1 MSLKMQESLL
11 YSMQR
16 KAENKLATVE
26 APGESHPDDQEEAN
40 GEDFWNFEVAAEQRQ
55 WLAEKTLQAVSFN
68 EEDKQCCGWNEPQGI
83 KQLHVSLERIRK
95 RVQSMQQNPDIKNM
109 TRSLSSDDC
118 EIGER
123 VAAVEFERKKLKN
136 KLMELQE
143 KKKMNDELLQKL
155 SFLKDAAHAGIS
167 VFSSKLL
174 IVSLDAPEND
184 DGPNFASASSK
195 SSHSAQLKDK
205 KRLAND
211 DEIEG
216 YILEKQELLDT
227 WEEMLIL
234 LERRVSHLNKTN
246 KSTEVIHTRNS
257 DSTEIKLPTLSLPTF
272 SGVIDEWLTF
282 SDLFQAAVTN
292 NQNLTGAQKLQYLKG
307 VLKGDAQKIV
317 QSLPITD
324 GFDSNSQVLLCTAL
338 VNVCDSFGGT
348 RLCRV
353 LLDPGSQACL
363 ITSSCLERLGL
374 PRKRTNVRISCLGA
388 SDTRTN
394 ALPMLKGQ
402 SLSFGDN
409 KPFAVR
415 SDLGWIVAGNVPSE
429 EMFSSI
435 AVNSIQVVTDEL
447 VSNFWKLDSVPEAN
461 LLTSE
466 ERACEDHFL
475 DTHVRNEDGRY
486 VVRLPFHSSPS
497 KLGDSRESAIRR
509 FKSLEHSLIKKPAIY
524 SQYRDFMQEYLTLG
538 HMELVPKNDYAKR
551 EAYYLPHHAVLRD
564 SSTTK
569 LRVVF
574 DASAKSTSGYSL
586 NDILMVGPRVQRDV
600 YPILLSFRTF
610 QIAVC
615 ADLEKMFRQIRISS
629 EDTNWQRILW
639 RDNPKE
645 ETVKEYR
652 LTTVTYGTSCAPYLS
667 TRTLTQLA
675 FDERERYPLASFA
688 TLHHFYVDD
697 LLSGAATEKKQL
709 NSSGN

>member
-1 MSLKMQESLL
+1 MKSKACLNQKKAIISSLTRLK
-11 YSMQR
+11 
-16 KAENKLATVE
+16 N
-26 APGESHPDDQEEAN
+26 
-40 GEDFWNFEVAAEQRQ
+40 
-55 WLAEKTLQAVSFN
+55 KTLQDIN
-68 EEDKQCCGWNEPQGI
+68 ELDSIELK
-83 KQLHVSLERIRK
+83 IRK
-95 RVQSMQQNPDIKNM
+95 NRFDV
-109 TRSLSSDDC
+109 
-118 EIGER
+118 IGE
-123 VAAVEFERKKLKN
+123 ELKTLFDN
-136 KLMELQE
+136 L
-143 KKKMNDELLQKL
+143 
-155 SFLKDAAHAGIS
+155 
-167 VFSSKLL
+167 FS
-174 IVSLDAPEND
+174 
-184 DGPNFASASSK
+184 
-195 SSHSAQLKDK
+195 
-205 KRLAND
+205 LAND

-246 KSTEVIHTRNS
+246 KSTEVIHARNS

-307 VLKGDAQKIV
+307 GLKGDAQKIV
-317 QSLPITD
+317 QSLPITED
-324 GFDSNSQVLLCTAL
+324 STTRGWWERSLDNEKIPSLSELLQFLSNHARSLMTEGYGVKRNISNKKVTLVASGFQLHCSYCQSNHNVNKCDAFQNLPVQKRVNFVKSNNICFNCLTKFHRKSACKSTNKCRKCGKSHHTLLHFMTPSEPNSSIPRDANNSVLSASAKVFHPVVFDATNTDTGPNPPNVNNPSITSCSGFDSNSQVLLCTAL

-363 ITSSCLERLGL
+363 ITSSWSYLGREQMCAFHALEHQILELMIVGQL
-374 PRKRTNVRISCLGA
+374 PHFSLDSSWSEPF
-388 SDTRTN
+388 SDLKLADPTFFKSGPIDILIGVN
-394 ALPMLKGQ
+394 IALPMLKGQ
-402 SLSFGDN
+402 SLSLGDN

-429 EMFSSI
+429 DMFSSI

-447 VSNFWKLDSVPEAN
+447 VSNFWKLDSVPEAS

-466 ERACEDHFL
+466 ERACEDHFI

-524 SQYRDFMQEYLTLG
+524 SQYRDFMQEYLTLR
-538 HMELVPKNDYAKR
+538 HMELVPKNDYAKK

-574 DASAKSTSGYSL
+574 DASAKSTSGYS
-586 NDILMVGPRVQRDV
+586 
-600 YPILLSFRTF
+600 F
-610 QIAVC
+610 
-615 ADLEKMFRQIRISS
+615 E
-629 EDTNWQRILW
+629 
-639 RDNPKE
+639 
-645 ETVKEYR
+645 
-652 LTTVTYGTSCAPYLS
+652 
-667 TRTLTQLA
+667 
-675 FDERERYPLASFA
+675 
-688 TLHHFYVDD
+688 
-697 LLSGAATEKKQL
+697 
-709 NSSGN
+709 

>member
-1 MSLKMQESLL
+1 MKSKECLKKKKAIISSLTRLK
-11 YSMQR
+11 
-16 KAENKLATVE
+16 N
-26 APGESHPDDQEEAN
+26 
-40 GEDFWNFEVAAEQRQ
+40 
-55 WLAEKTLQAVSFN
+55 KTLQDIN
-68 EEDKQCCGWNEPQGI
+68 ELDYTELK
-83 KQLHVSLERIRK
+83 IRK
-95 RVQSMQQNPDIKNM
+95 NRFDV
-109 TRSLSSDDC
+109 
-118 EIGER
+118 IGE
-123 VAAVEFERKKLKN
+123 ELKTLFDN
-136 KLMELQE
+136 L
-143 KKKMNDELLQKL
+143 
-155 SFLKDAAHAGIS
+155 
-167 VFSSKLL
+167 FS
-174 IVSLDAPEND
+174 
-184 DGPNFASASSK
+184 
-195 SSHSAQLKDK
+195 
-205 KRLAND
+205 LARD
-211 DEIEG
+211 DEIEC

-282 SDLFQAAVTN
+282 SDLFQAAGTN

-307 VLKGDAQKIV
+307 VLKEDAQKIV

-324 GFDSNSQVLLCTAL
+324 GFDSKSQVLLCTAL

-363 ITSSCLERLGL
+363 ITNSCLERLGL

-394 ALPMLKGQ
+394 GISQIKLTPHFTSNISFVTSVYVVNKIVGQFPHFSLDSSWTEPFSDLKLADPTFFKRGPIDILIGVNIALSMLKGQ
-402 SLSFGDN
+402 SLSLGDN

-429 EMFSSI
+429 DMFSSI

-447 VSNFWKLDSVPEAN
+447 VSNFWKLDSVPEAS

-466 ERACEDHFL
+466 ERACKDHFI

-586 NDILMVGPRVQRDV
+586 NGILMVGPRVQ
-600 YPILLSFRTF
+600 
-610 QIAVC
+610 
-615 ADLEKMFRQIRISS
+615 
-629 EDTNWQRILW
+629 
-639 RDNPKE
+639 
-645 ETVKEYR
+645 
-652 LTTVTYGTSCAPYLS
+652 
-667 TRTLTQLA
+667 
-675 FDERERYPLASFA
+675 
-688 TLHHFYVDD
+688 
-697 LLSGAATEKKQL
+697 
-709 NSSGN
+709 